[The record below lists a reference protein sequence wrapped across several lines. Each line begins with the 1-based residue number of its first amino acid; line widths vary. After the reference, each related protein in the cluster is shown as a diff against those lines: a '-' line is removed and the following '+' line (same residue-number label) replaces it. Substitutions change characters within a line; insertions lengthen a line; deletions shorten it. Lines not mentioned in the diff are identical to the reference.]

1 MFGFSHFVLI
11 ELDIMCRVGCM
22 NPWTCI
28 SQSVRYVPMASAY
41 PNKMRLVSGRRFRVL
56 PVYCTNSCER
66 PPHVCSALP
75 TRLQPLT
82 DASLTCISALTR
94 SSSWQLVDGLL
105 RYLFAWL
112 LWCINIEL
120 SISLPVLC
128 LSVCLS
134 LCLSAAESIIPEM
147 VISSHDS
154 HWRSPCSQ
162 RTTIQ

>member
-11 ELDIMCRVGCM
+11 ELDIMCRVGCIVV

-66 PPHVCSALP
+66 PPPCMFGASHTLAASH
-75 TRLQPLT
+75 RRQPHLHICVDKIQFLAT
-82 DASLTCISALTR
+82 GGWIASLSVCLIALMYKYR
-94 SSSWQLVDGLL
+94 VVYKPAS
-105 RYLFAWL
+105 
-112 LWCINIEL
+112 
-120 SISLPVLC
+120 P

-134 LCLSAAESIIPEM
+134 ISLS
-147 VISSHDS
+147 V
-154 HWRSPCSQ
+154 CS
-162 RTTIQ
+162 RINYTRNGHLKPRFTLA